1 MFLNDKNDKISIKNL
16 VYFLQALVH
25 SGNISVQLSKRATS
39 ELHSVYSAHTE
50 YNPDLRCESF
60 DLDSLSEE
68 MITIRKNYLEKD
80 PGFVVVDNFWNP
92 KYSIEQGKNGL
103 LVLSQLFGGLM
114 PQMAATG
121 LLVKEVKDRSKSF
134 DSDSTSRYSDSKEGG
149 GYHTDGAELPPP
161 LPAFLTLLCIRQ
173 AENGG
178 IFKVISAYDVHDA
191 LVEKAPE
198 SLGRLYRNFYWDRRG
213 DLGPNGEETFEKPIF
228 SYQNRTLTC
237 EYLRRYIDDGYK
249 KAGVVQTEEDV
260 TALDALDSV
269 LYDDS
274 IAYNIL
280 MKPGQLV
287 ISANYYTLHGRTS
300 FEDFDD
306 QDLKRL
312 MLRTWIKDKTQP
324 SYSQQKY
331 AHLI

>member
-1 MFLNDKNDKISIKNL
+1 MIRMIRKYKKL
-16 VYFLQALVH
+16 VYFLHALVH
-25 SGNISVQLSKRATS
+25 NGNISVQLSKLATN
-39 ELHSVYSAHTE
+39 ELHSVYTAHTE

-68 MITIRKNYLEKD
+68 MITLRKNYLEKG

-103 LVLSQLFGGLM
+103 LVLSQLFGGLI

-161 LPAFLTLLCIRQ
+161 LPAFLALLCIRQ
-173 AENGG
+173 AEKGG

-198 SLGRLYRNFYWDRRG
+198 SLGRLYRNFHWDRRG

-228 SYQNRTLTC
+228 SYQNKTLTC

-260 TALDALDSV
+260 AALDSIDSV

-287 ISANYYTLHGRTS
+287 ISTNYYTLHGRTS

-306 QDLKRL
+306 QDSKRL
-312 MLRTWIKDKTQP
+312 LLRTWIKDKTQP